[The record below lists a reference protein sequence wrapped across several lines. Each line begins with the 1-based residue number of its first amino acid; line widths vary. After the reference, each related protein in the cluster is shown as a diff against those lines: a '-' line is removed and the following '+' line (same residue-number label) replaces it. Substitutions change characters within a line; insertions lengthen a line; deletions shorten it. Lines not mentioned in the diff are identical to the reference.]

1 MSPASRFA
9 TVWALSVSA
18 NLDEPLDRLA
28 IGPRATAVDAARLP
42 LSWARCYFASDSAR
56 VLQTSLG
63 VLWLLDG
70 ALQFQSYM
78 YGSGF
83 VQTLNG
89 MATGQPAWLGGSI
102 AWAAGTFQAHQ
113 VALNTTFALIQ
124 VGIGLGLLRR
134 QTVKPALVVS
144 FVWALV
150 VWWLAEGFGMLFMS
164 MNNPISGAP
173 GAAVLY
179 ALVGTIAWP
188 GRRPGGLFGVRGARV
203 AWGVLWLVM
212 AYLWLTP
219 PGMNA
224 NMVSEAINGA
234 PAGMGWLV
242 SVQSWFAAATRGDGL
257 VLGLMFAGVSAAIGA
272 TVACNWRPRPF
283 LALAV
288 VMNLAFWVLGQG
300 LGGLFA
306 GGATDPNSG
315 PLFVLLAYAMYSLV
329 RVPSA
334 APASRP

>member
-1 MSPASRFA
+1 M
-9 TVWALSVSA
+9 SVSA

-28 IGPRATAVDAARLP
+28 IARPATGVDVRRLP

-56 VLQTSLG
+56 VLQTWLG

-70 ALQFQSYM
+70 ALQFQSFM
-78 YGSGF
+78 YESGF
-83 VQTLNG
+83 VQMLNG
-89 MATGQPAWLGGSI
+89 TATGQPTWLGDSI
-102 AWAAGTFQAHQ
+102 TWAAGTFQAHQ
-113 VALNTTFALIQ
+113 VVLNTAFALIQ

-134 QTVKPALVVS
+134 RTVKPALVVS
-144 FVWALV
+144 FVWALI
-150 VWWLAEGFGMLFMS
+150 VWWFAEGFGMLFMS

-179 ALVGTIAWP
+179 ALVGAIAWP
-188 GRRPGGLFGVRGARV
+188 GERPGGMFGVRGTRL

-219 PGMNA
+219 PGTNA

-242 SVQSWFAAATRGDGL
+242 SVQNWFAAATRGDGL
-257 VLGLMFAGVSAAIGA
+257 VLGLMFAGASAAIG
-272 TVACNWRPRPF
+272 VAVARNWRPRPF

-288 VMNLAFWVLGQG
+288 VMNLGFWVLGQG
-300 LGGLFA
+300 FGGIFA

-329 RVPSA
+329 GVPSA
-334 APASRP
+334 AAAS